1 MDGNCGVCRE
11 CDAIERRLHLQGS
24 PKTAQP
30 IMAKISYLANDCAPS
45 ARESDA
51 FHESGHATVAV
62 LLGVPIDAIELL
74 PEGSTPSAKFRFGV
88 VRQDQAD
95 LVVIVAKTGLLAELV
110 FNPAARSTP
119 RRQDELIAARACR
132 GRLDLLFPAPRAEY
146 MQAAELE
153 ALRLV
158 AEHYATIRALAQ
170 RLLEKG
176 KLSGHEVTDFVRQ
189 QLSLSGQPDSVTK
202 STA

>member
-1 MDGNCGVCRE
+1 M
-11 CDAIERRLHLQGS
+11 
-24 PKTAQP
+24 TAQP

-95 LVVIVAKTGLLAELV
+95 LVVVVAKAGLLAELA
-110 FNPAARSTP
+110 FNPSASRSP
-119 RRQDELIAARACR
+119 RRQDERIARRAIH
-132 GRLDLLFPAPRAEY
+132 GRLDLLFPAARQEY
-146 MQAAELE
+146 LASAELD

-158 AEHYATIRALAQ
+158 AASLLVIAALANE
-170 RLLEKG
+170 LLSKG
-176 KLSGHEVTDFVRQ
+176 KLSGQEVESFVRQ
-189 QLSLSGQPDSVTK
+189 RISRDNVVPGEPKKDT
-202 STA
+202 